1 MFFLRNLFLNLRTS
15 FTVDAFKGGFLFFL
29 VLSSWYI
36 LRPVRNEMA
45 VSNVNEL
52 PYLLGAGALTMLLL
66 NPLYSWIASR
76 ANLKKIVFY
85 CYSFFVANLIFFML
99 SWRVLDLGN
108 SVWLERVFYVWSNVF
123 SFFIVSI
130 FWVVIINLFRDFK
143 TRNFYG
149 VIMAGGSLGAFF
161 GSSITKEMSGSF
173 NEFGLELFSIF
184 SATFLFLAMIFAIQ
198 MINKS
203 KSLNKLELKNVGGGS
218 LDAIANSIKKSEIR
232 NISLYV
238 WIWTGLMTVQWITAA
253 HIVESWSQD
262 PQQRIEFFSL
272 IEQIISPLT
281 FIFQI
286 FLTNIIIKHI
296 GIKNILMMYG
306 FIFILAFMSYGFIP
320 SITVVAII
328 QIILR
333 VFEYAINKPTR
344 EIIFSSLK
352 KDDRYK
358 SSVFIDTFISRFGD
372 LTGSSIIAIGKLTTV
387 ALNMLPLFAIPVAAC
402 VSFLGI
408 KISKQTKLKGP

>member
-1 MFFLRNLFLNLRTS
+1 LMFFLRNLFLNFRTS
-15 FTVDAFKGGFLFFL
+15 FTFDAFKGGFLFFL

-52 PYLLGAGALTMLLL
+52 PYLLGAGALAMLLL

-76 ANLKKIVFY
+76 TNLKKIVFY
-85 CYSFFVANLIFFML
+85 CYSFFITNLIFFIF
-99 SWRVLDLGN
+99 SWRVFDLSN
-108 SVWLERVFYVWSNVF
+108 SIWLERVFYVWSNVF

-130 FWVVIINLFRDFK
+130 FWVVIINLFRDLK

-161 GSSITKEMSGSF
+161 GSSITKQLSGSF
-173 NEFGLELFSIF
+173 NEFGLEFFSIF
-184 SATFLFLAMIFAIQ
+184 SAIFLFLAMLFAIQ

-203 KSLNKLELKNVGGGS
+203 KPMNKLQLKNVGGGS
-218 LDAIANSIKKSEIR
+218 LDAIKNSIERSEIR

-253 HIVESWSQD
+253 NIVESWSQD
-262 PQQRIEFFSL
+262 PQERIEFFSL

-281 FIFQI
+281 FIFQV
-286 FLTNIIIKHI
+286 FLTNIIIQRI
-296 GIKNILMMYG
+296 GITI
-306 FIFILAFMSYGFIP
+306 
-320 SITVVAII
+320 VAIV
-328 QIILR
+328 QIFLR

-372 LTGSSIIAIGKLTTV
+372 LTGSSIVAIGKLTTV
-387 ALNMLPLFAIPVAAC
+387 AANMFPLFTIPIAAYI
-402 VSFLGI
+402 SLLGI
-408 KISKQTKLKGP
+408 KISKQTKIKDL

>member
-1 MFFLRNLFLNLRTS
+1 MFFLRNLFLNFRTS
-15 FTVDAFKGGFLFFL
+15 FTFDAFKGGFLFFL

-52 PYLLGAGALTMLLL
+52 PYLLGAGALAMLLL

-76 ANLKKIVFY
+76 TNLKKIVFY
-85 CYSFFVANLIFFML
+85 CYSFFITNLIFFIF
-99 SWRVLDLGN
+99 SWRVFDLSN
-108 SVWLERVFYVWSNVF
+108 SIWLERVFYVWSNVF

-130 FWVVIINLFRDFK
+130 FWVVIINLFRDLK

-161 GSSITKEMSGSF
+161 GSSITKQLSGSF
-173 NEFGLELFSIF
+173 NEFGLEFFSIF
-184 SATFLFLAMIFAIQ
+184 SAIFLFLAMLFAIQ

-203 KSLNKLELKNVGGGS
+203 KPINKLQLKNVGGGS
-218 LDAIANSIKKSEIR
+218 LDAIKNSIKKSEIR

-253 HIVESWSQD
+253 NIVESWSQD
-262 PQQRIEFFSL
+262 PQERIEFFSL

-281 FIFQI
+281 FIFQV
-286 FLTNIIIKHI
+286 FLTNIIIQRI
-296 GIKNILMMYG
+296 GIKNILLMYG
-306 FIFILAFMSYGFIP
+306 FIFMITFVAYGFVP
-320 SITVVAII
+320 SITIVAIV
-328 QIILR
+328 QIFLR

-372 LTGSSIIAIGKLTTV
+372 LTGSSIVAIGKLTTV
-387 ALNMLPLFAIPVAAC
+387 AANMFPLFTIPIAAYI
-402 VSFLGI
+402 SLLGI
-408 KISKQTKLKGP
+408 KISKQTKIKDL